1 VLRLSLEIPWQKQL
15 KSKHRRQEDRLQ
27 QTHPASGRLW
37 RWKRDGRFFDFL
49 IEARTTDKGSY
60 TIKHEEWLALR
71 RNSHQTPP
79 GCMPAMDIEIKDISL
94 IVVERDV
101 FEEMFNDLVA
111 MTAALGRE
119 Q

>member
-1 VLRLSLEIPWQKQL
+1 MPKLGLETPWQKQL

-27 QTHPASGRLW
+27 KTHPASGRLW

-49 IEARTTDKGSY
+49 IEARTTNSSSY
-60 TIKHEEWLALR
+60 SISYDEWLGLK
-71 RNSHQTPP
+71 RNAHQTPP
-79 GCMPAMDIEIKDISL
+79 GCMPAMDIEIKDVNL